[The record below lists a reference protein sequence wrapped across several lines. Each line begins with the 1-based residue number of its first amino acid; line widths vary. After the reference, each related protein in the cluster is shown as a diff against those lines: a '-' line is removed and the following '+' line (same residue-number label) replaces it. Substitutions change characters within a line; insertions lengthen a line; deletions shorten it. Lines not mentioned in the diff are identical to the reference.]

1 MPLMH
6 IQVYKPNG
14 GVFHGNIAV
23 APEQVKQQLADW
35 IAIYG
40 EDLGMVMISD
50 KKNKVMTAIHEGP
63 AVFTRA

>member
-1 MPLMH
+1 MH

-14 GVFHGNIAV
+14 SVFHGNIAV
-23 APEQVKQQLADW
+23 APGQVKKQLADW
-35 IAIYG
+35 IAIYK